1 MLASK
6 RKGICI
12 PYSNLVTKI
21 TKILEHTGFNFK
33 REESNEDVT
42 KIGENALA
50 MGMYDTLNEKHPKE
64 RKEEWN
70 KNHPRI

>member
-6 RKGICI
+6 RKGIYI

-21 TKILEHTGFNFK
+21 LEHTSFNFK
-33 REESNEDVT
+33 REESKEDVT

-50 MGMYDTLNEKHPKE
+50 MMMYDTLNEKHPKE

-70 KNHPRI
+70 KSHPRI